1 MSESGALDARPP
13 GDPVVPGST
22 AEEESGVQE
31 VGGSVGVDETR
42 GGSGGSSSG
51 SPSRSRLVF
60 RGILPLILL
69 GLFLVGFLRW
79 GPVGVFRAA
88 FPPVEELTVER
99 IAFPEEGLIRVQ
111 VVNGGPEPVT
121 LSQVQVDEA
130 YWDFQMDG
138 EATIDRLERR
148 TVDIPYPWVDGEP
161 HEIALVT
168 STGLTFVEEV
178 AVATRSPS
186 PDARYLTTF
195 ALLGVY
201 VGVIPVFIG
210 LLWFPFLAGVGR
222 RWIDFFLS
230 VTMGLLLFLGADA
243 LAEALEMT
251 ERVASAFQGVG
262 LVVLGLVGTPLLIEG
277 LGRLRESSDRGG
289 GHQAMRVAFLVAL
302 GIGLHNLGEGL
313 AVGTAYASGE
323 IALGTTLVLGFL
335 LHNTTEGLG
344 IVAPLARER
353 PGIGYLVL
361 LGAVAGVPTI
371 LGAWIGGFSY
381 SPIATVFF
389 LAVGA
394 GAVAQV
400 VWALYKMLGRREDG
414 GLTAPLNAGGLL
426 AGLAVMYLTGM
437 LVAV

>member
-1 MSESGALDARPP
+1 MSDEHRTSGRGVTVADARSEGTSPEGGP
-13 GDPVVPGST
+13 
-22 AEEESGVQE
+22 EEG
-31 VGGSVGVDETR
+31 
-42 GGSGGSSSG
+42 
-51 SPSRSRLVF
+51 PSRARLAL

-88 FPPVEELTVER
+88 FPPVEELTIER
-99 IAFPEEGLIRVQ
+99 IAFPEEGLIRVR

-130 YWDFQMDG
+130 YWDFEMDG
-138 EATIDRLERR
+138 DATIPRLEGR
-148 TVDIPYPWVDGEP
+148 TVDIPYPWVQGEP

-168 STGLTFVEEV
+168 STGLTFTEEA
-178 AVATRSPS
+178 AVATLSPS

-210 LLWFPFLAGVGR
+210 LLWFPFLSGISR
-222 RWIDFFLS
+222 HWLDFFLS
-230 VTMGLLLFLGADA
+230 LTMGLLLFLGVDA
-243 LAEALEMT
+243 LAEALEVT

-277 LGRLRESSDRGG
+277 VSRLKKTAGSE
-289 GHQAMRVAFLVAL
+289 AARVAFLVAL

-335 LHNTTEGLG
+335 LHNTTEGVG
-344 IVAPLARER
+344 IVAPLAKER
-353 PGIGYLVL
+353 PGLWHLAI
-361 LGAVAGVPTI
+361 LGAVAGLPTI

-381 SPIATVFF
+381 SPVATVFF

-400 VWALYKMLGRREDG
+400 VWALYKMLGRREGG

-426 AGLAVMYLTGM
+426 AGLVIMYVTGM

>member
-1 MSESGALDARPP
+1 MSD
-13 GDPVVPGST
+13 
-22 AEEESGVQE
+22 
-31 VGGSVGVDETR
+31 GG
-42 GGSGGSSSG
+42 
-51 SPSRSRLVF
+51 PSRTRLAF

-79 GPVGVFRAA
+79 GPLGVFRAA
-88 FPPVEELTVER
+88 FPPVEELTIER
-99 IAFPEEGLIRVQ
+99 IAFPEEGLIRAQ

-130 YWDFQMDG
+130 YWDFQVDG

-168 STGLTFVEEV
+168 STGLTFTEEV
-178 AVATRSPS
+178 EVATRSPS

-210 LLWFPFLAGVGR
+210 LLWFPFLGGISR

-230 VTMGLLLFLGADA
+230 LTMGLLLFLGADA
-243 LAEALEMT
+243 LAEALEVT

-277 LGRLRESSDRGG
+277 LGRLKESSARGA
-289 GHQAMRVAFLVAL
+289 GHEAARVAFLVAL

-353 PGIGYLVL
+353 PGIGYLVV

-389 LAVGA
+389 LSVGA

-400 VWALYKMLGRREDG
+400 VWALYKMLAGRAEG

-426 AGLAVMYLTGM
+426 AGLVVMYLTGM
-437 LVAV
+437 VVAV